1 MRKSYRAVSVD
12 NATIK
17 SIKAKLGKNHCH
29 IVSGSQ
35 AGGMCKI
42 ISRFNTQNPFSL
54 DSVLGNTYKPKPL
67 KATPFVANAGFGV

>member
-29 IVSGSQ
+29 KVSGSHQ
-35 AGGMCKI
+35 VGGVRKV
-42 ISRFNTQNPFSL
+42 ISRFNTKNPFSL
-54 DSVLGNTYKPKPL
+54 DSVL
-67 KATPFVANAGFGV
+67 KANPFDTGIGLSV

>member
-1 MRKSYRAVSVD
+1 MRKCYKAVSVD

-29 IVSGSQ
+29 IVSGSHQ
-35 AGGMCKI
+35 VGGVCKV

-54 DSVLGNTYKPKPL
+54 DSVL
-67 KATPFVANAGFGV
+67 KATPFFANAGLGV